1 MAMKKRI
8 STEVFGLSF
17 LDIISCGFAA
27 MLSLLLLAK
36 NKDDKLIII
45 EPTIIDNSLPLDPL
59 IEINMTLSEQFYEL
73 KNEKLALE
81 TRLASID
88 STIDSTTESL
98 DSIVEQVSL
107 AQPIESS
114 GSMDSIFSGGV
125 PVGERNIIFII
136 DTSGSMQL
144 FWTEVLNT
152 LDNILRSHPK
162 VDGLQIMSDN
172 GEYLINGY
180 SGGFIPDTEAARQ
193 RAFEKIRSWAP
204 LSTSSPAE
212 GLEEAL
218 RTYARKTNSLAI
230 YVFGDDFSGE
240 SYDEVLSVVDR
251 WNVDQN
257 GNRLATIHG
266 IGFPWGLG
274 ERYATLMREVAYRNK
289 GVFLGM

>member
-1 MAMKKRI
+1 MKKRI

-152 LDNILRSHPK
+152 LDNILSSHPK

-180 SGGFIPDTEAARQ
+180 SGGFIPDTAAARQ

-230 YVFGDDFSGE
+230 YVFGDDFTGE
-240 SYDEVLSVVDR
+240 SYDEVLSVIDR

>member
-240 SYDEVLSVVDR
+240 SYDEVLSVIDR

>member
-152 LDNILRSHPK
+152 LDNILSSHPK

-180 SGGFIPDTEAARQ
+180 SGGFIPDTAAARQ

-218 RTYARKTNSLAI
+218 RTYASKTNSLAI
-230 YVFGDDFSGE
+230 YIFGDDFTGE
-240 SYDEVLSVVDR
+240 SYDEVLSVIDR

>member
-1 MAMKKRI
+1 
-8 STEVFGLSF
+8 
-17 LDIISCGFAA
+17 ISCGFAA

>member
-152 LDNILRSHPK
+152 LDNILSSHPK

-180 SGGFIPDTEAARQ
+180 SGGFIPDTAAARQ

-230 YVFGDDFSGE
+230 YVFGDDFTGE
-240 SYDEVLSVVDR
+240 SYDEVLSVIDR

>member
-1 MAMKKRI
+1 MRKRS

-36 NKDDKLIII
+36 TSDSEVIIL
-45 EPTIIDNSLPLDPL
+45 EPKIVDNSLPLDPL
-59 IEINMTLSEQFYEL
+59 IEINSALRQQFSEL
-73 KNEKLALE
+73 NSEKSSLE
-81 TRLASID
+81 TRLAAING
-88 STIDSTTESL
+88 TINSANARLETL
-98 DSIVEQVSL
+98 VEQERLVQPTEL
-107 AQPIESS
+107 AT
-114 GSMDSIFSGGV
+114 GSMNSIYSGGV

-144 FWTEVLNT
+144 YWSQVLST

-172 GEYLINGY
+172 GEYLIDGY
-180 SGGFIPDTEAARQ
+180 TGGFIPDTTAARQ
-193 RAFEKIRSWAP
+193 RAFEKIKTWAP
-204 LSTSSPAE
+204 LSNSSPAE

-230 YVFGDDFSGE
+230 YVFGDDFTGG
-240 SYDEVLSVVDR
+240 SYDEVLSIIDR
-251 WNVDQN
+251 WNVSQN
-257 GNRLATIHG
+257 GDRLATIHG
-266 IGFPWGLG
+266 VGFPWGIG

-289 GVFLGM
+289 GVFLGL